1 MAGSTLIN
9 PTFLDGKSK
18 LLMWQLE
25 EQAVGRC
32 WRMGQERPVVIKRYG
47 KVPTISF
54 PCAF

>member
-1 MAGSTLIN
+1 MAASTLIN

-47 KVPTISF
+47 KVSTISF
-54 PCAF
+54 PCAS